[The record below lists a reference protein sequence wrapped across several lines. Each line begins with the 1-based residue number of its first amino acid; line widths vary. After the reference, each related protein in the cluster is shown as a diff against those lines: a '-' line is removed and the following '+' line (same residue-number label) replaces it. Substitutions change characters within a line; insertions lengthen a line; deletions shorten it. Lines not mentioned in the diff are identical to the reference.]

1 MSAVTQE
8 SRKGEFLG
16 HPKGLAVLFLTEMW
30 EMFSFFG
37 MRALLVYYIT
47 KRLHIGQEH
56 ASLIYGSYAALVY
69 FTPVFGGWIADRWL
83 GKRRAVL
90 IGGSAMALGHFM
102 MASEPLFYPA
112 LITIA
117 LGNGFFLPCLAS
129 QIEGLYANGDP
140 RSKSAYNIYYV
151 GVNLGAFIAPLICG
165 FLGEAYGWHWGFAA
179 AGIGMLISLAIYLA
193 GSSHLPPEPARIV
206 RARSLQPV
214 LGQPARRQLL
224 FLAGVAAIVV
234 VFRGAYEQVGNTI
247 ALWAD
252 VGINRQVTG
261 SWSIPMAWFQALDP
275 LVVFAATPFL
285 VARWARL
292 AKRGVE
298 TPSLYKMAFGAAV
311 VALSYVV
318 LAAVASWAHARGTP
332 AHWTWLVGWFVLMTL
347 GELYILP
354 VGLGLFGRMAPE
366 GLRATCI
373 ALWFFAGFFGNLL
386 AGALGTLWSVLSH
399 GGFFLAMG
407 GVAGCAALLLLFV
420 GVRVGRAER
429 RDNIPPVHQP
439 LIISLHS

>member
-1 MSAVTQE
+1 MSTAIPE
-8 SRKGEFLG
+8 SRERAFLG
-16 HPKGLAVLFLTEMW
+16 HPRGLTVLFLTEMW

-37 MRALLVYYIT
+37 MRALLVYYMT
-47 KRLHIGQEH
+47 KRLHIGQEY

-69 FTPVFGGWIADRWL
+69 FTPLMGGWIADRWL

-90 IGGSAMALGHFM
+90 IGGATMALGHFM

-117 LGNGFFLPCLAS
+117 LGNGLFLPCLAS
-129 QIEGLYANGDP
+129 QIEGLYRHGDP

-151 GVNLGAFIAPLICG
+151 GVNLGAFMAPLVCG

-179 AGIGMLISLAIYLA
+179 AGVGMLVSLAIYVA
-193 GSSHLPPEPARIV
+193 GSSHLPPEPV
-206 RARSLQPV
+206 RVMRAPSTPLAMDGPV
-214 LGQPARRQLL
+214 RRQLL
-224 FLAGVAAIVV
+224 FLVGVAAIVV

-252 VGINRQVTG
+252 VGVNRQVTAT
-261 SWSIPMAWFQALDP
+261 WSIPMAWFQSLDP
-275 LVVFAATPFL
+275 LMVFAATPLL
-285 VARWARL
+285 VARWSRL

-311 VALSYVV
+311 VGISYVL
-318 LAAVASWAHARGTP
+318 LAAVASWTESRGTP
-332 AHWTWLVGWFVLMTL
+332 AHWAWLVGWFVLMTL

-354 VGLGLFGRMAPE
+354 VGLGLFGRMAPDR
-366 GLRATCI
+366 LRATCI

-386 AGALGTLWSVLSH
+386 AGALGTLWSRLPH
-399 GGFFLAMG
+399 GGFFLVTG
-407 GVAGCAALLLLFV
+407 GVAGGAAFLLFFV
-420 GVRVGRAER
+420 GVRMERRER
-429 RDNIPPVHQP
+429 RDNVTPTAVLTP
-439 LIISLHS
+439 